1 MEQTQNP
8 QPPVF
13 DQQPQGPQYEA
24 YIPELRESREDVLQ
38 EVL

>member
-13 DQQPQGPQYEA
+13 DQQPQGPQYET
-24 YIPELRESREDVLQ
+24 YIPMIQ